1 MIGKNVKKVNM
12 NVIDKFLKQYSYKFD
27 KGYPDM
33 DNPKD
38 KNLLEHLL
46 KQIISEDEIEDIKV
60 DISTKEKIK
69 VDSPTRGGSKL
80 YDDTIKYALAKDKN
94 DWKNTSIPEVTGKYP
109 FTGNFGRSFE
119 VKVNSQDM
127 PVWKALYPVKP
138 PKVGK
143 EIGTPGSLAVGNGE
157 IALYWLYNYSNNG
170 VNVEEGREGDNPD
183 LRFNNVGVEVKAYD
197 KPKGLVTVGR
207 YGEDKETLALLSI
220 IFGINALSNILG
232 DEPPKK
238 TVNPTNFDG
247 AGLKDAMQ
255 KFIEFRNL
263 EGLDNLAK
271 QYPVFKSIQAN
282 IQSLTSK
289 VGNFDDAETGARLV
303 AIRLLDA
310 KLGRKPGDGGFLANV
325 LDNGD
330 LIFFQIGL
338 KALEDN
344 TELLSNFK
352 VSQSA
357 IKTYF
362 SKIFGS

>member
-1 MIGKNVKKVNM
+1 MDVL
-12 NVIDKFLKQYSYKFD
+12 DKFLKQYSYKFD
-27 KGYPDM
+27 KGYPDVN
-33 DNPKD
+33 NPKD
-38 KNLLEHLL
+38 KSLLEQLL
-46 KQIISEDEIEDIKV
+46 KQLVSEDEIDDIKV
-60 DISTKEKIK
+60 DITTKEKIK
-69 VDSPTRGGSKL
+69 INSPTKGGSKL
-80 YDDTIKYALAKDKN
+80 YDDTIKYALAKDKK
-94 DWKNTSIPEVTGKYP
+94 DWENTPIPEVSGRYP
-109 FTGNFGRSFE
+109 FSGNFGKSFE
-119 VKVNSQDM
+119 VKVNAQDM
-127 PVWKALYPVKP
+127 PIWKALYSVKQ

-170 VNVEEGREGDNPD
+170 VTVEEGREGDNPD
-183 LRFNNVGVEVKAYD
+183 LRFNNVGVEVKAYS

-207 YGEDKETLALLSI
+207 FGEDKETLGLLGI
-220 IFGINALSNILG
+220 IFGINTLSNILG

-238 TVNPTNFDG
+238 TVNPTNFSG
-247 AGLKDAMQ
+247 ADLRDVMQ
-255 KFIEFRNL
+255 KFIEFRDL
-263 EGLDNLAK
+263 EGLDDLAK
-271 QYPVFKSIQAN
+271 QYSVFKNIQAN

-303 AIRLLDA
+303 AIRLLEA

-325 LDNGD
+325 LDDGD
-330 LIFFQIGL
+330 IIFFQIGL

-344 TELLSNFK
+344 ADLLSNFK